1 MNPFDLGKCG
11 EELECSMWWHCRN
24 CMSSSDAKG
33 CLLSV
38 ESRDGGPYCEM
49 ISSKHAHRDC
59 ADLVET
65 LYRKGYLL
73 NRSQINKYSLPL
85 WVK

>member
-1 MNPFDLGKCG
+1 
-11 EELECSMWWHCRN
+11 
-24 CMSSSDAKG
+24 MSSSDTKG
-33 CLLSV
+33 YPLSV
-38 ESRDGGPYCEM
+38 ERRDGGLYCKM
-49 ISSKHAHRDC
+49 SSSNHAHRDW

-85 WVK
+85 WVR